1 MYWMNTTDQ
10 LARSSEIC
18 CSQLLSCVLTHLH
31 MRISEMQNSFIL
43 NELLK
48 IGISQQYKRRKE
60 GLLRAKSELAQ

>member
-1 MYWMNTTDQ
+1 
-10 LARSSEIC
+10 
-18 CSQLLSCVLTHLH
+18 